1 MKMRAQED
9 RMRALG
15 LLEPMSALA
24 LGKNGFANITK
35 IVFRSVKQLFKF
47 AKNDFSSLPNV
58 LKNLENG
65 LENPLNGFSNLPY
78 GFFQIC

>member
-1 MKMRAQED
+1 MLILCKNNVFFRFEMKMRAQED

-35 IVFRSVKQLFKF
+35 MVFRSVKQLFKF

-58 LKNLENG
+58 L
-65 LENPLNGFSNLPY
+65 
-78 GFFQIC
+78 

>member
-24 LGKNGFANITK
+24 LGNY
-35 IVFRSVKQLFKF
+35 
-47 AKNDFSSLPNV
+47 
-58 LKNLENG
+58 NL
-65 LENPLNGFSNLPY
+65 LLTP
-78 GFFQIC
+78 